1 MPDVL
6 PLDTFYG
13 HGLVKRRHQGAC
25 VERIIESD
33 LEKLKTDMLTAFHM
47 AQAAVEKALR
57 TVLDRDAEAARSV
70 IDSDVAIDN
79 LECRLDAEI
88 LRMLALYQ
96 PVAGDLRYILGCMR
110 AVGDIERIGDQA
122 VGIAKRGL
130 LLLEREAVAPPA
142 KLEELAEATRGF
154 LAMTATCFTELDL
167 DIARRVCE
175 ESEDILELNVAILKE
190 MTQYMRD
197 VAKPVER
204 AVQICF
210 LAHGLKRV
218 CDQCTNIA
226 ESVVFIREGACSRH
240 RCD

>member
-1 MPDVL
+1 M
-6 PLDTFYG
+6 
-13 HGLVKRRHQGAC
+13 
-25 VERIIESD
+25 ERIIEAD
-33 LEKLKTDMLTAFHM
+33 LAKLKTDMLTVFHM
-47 AQAAVEKALR
+47 AQAGVEKALR
-57 TVLDRDAEAARSV
+57 AVFARDAAAARAV
-70 IDSDVAIDN
+70 IASDAAIDG
-79 LECRLDAEI
+79 LECTLDAEI
-88 LRMLALYQ
+88 LRLLALHQ

-122 VGIAKRGL
+122 VGIAHRA
-130 LLLEREAVAPPA
+130 LLLEREAVPPPGS
-142 KLEELAEATRGF
+142 LEELAEATRAF
-154 LAMTATCFTELDL
+154 LVRTATCFAELDL

-175 ESEDILELNVAILKE
+175 ESEDILELNVGILKE

-197 VAKPVER
+197 AARPMER

-210 LAHGLKRV
+210 IAHGLKRV